1 MAIDPGFAAAH
12 LNLGVSLEKARD
24 AEACSNLGLA
34 YQHKGQVDAAL
45 ACYRRALAIRPDY
58 VPARTNLELLLRP

>member
-24 AEACSNLGLA
+24 AEVCSNLGLA
-34 YQHKGQVDAAL
+34 YQHKGQVDA
-45 ACYRRALAIRPDY
+45 ALAIRPDY

>member
-1 MAIDPGFAAAH
+1 
-12 LNLGVSLEKARD
+12 
-24 AEACSNLGLA
+24 LA